1 MPELLDIGETIK
13 RLRREA
19 GVTREQLAALSDVSR
34 ARIEALENQRAP
46 DMGYNAVCRLLRALG
61 QDLVLTTFN
70 RGRPT
75 ADDLRRENEAIEATR
90 RRRAT
95 KLER

>member
-1 MPELLDIGETIK
+1 MLDLLDIGQTIK

-19 GVTREQLAALSDVSR
+19 GITREQLAVLSDVSR

-46 DMGYNAVCRLLRALG
+46 DMGYNAVSRLLRALG
-61 QDLVLTTFN
+61 HDLMLTTFN

-75 ADDLRRENEAIEATR
+75 ADDLRRENEEIEAAR
-90 RRRAT
+90 RRRPT